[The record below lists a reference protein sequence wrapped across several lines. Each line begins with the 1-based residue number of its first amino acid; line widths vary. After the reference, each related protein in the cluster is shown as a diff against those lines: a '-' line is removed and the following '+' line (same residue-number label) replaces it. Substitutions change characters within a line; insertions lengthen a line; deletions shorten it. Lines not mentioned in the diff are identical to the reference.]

1 MQSSSNAS
9 LVLRAIGC
17 HRCDAEAGVRLGK
30 EFLCGSCAM
39 EDLRAGL
46 EPPVVLCDACQRE
59 STLRLDERFLCGRC
73 ALALLCID
81 TQDDPEL
88 LRGFGSAL
96 ASAVVG
102 QREPAI
108 GWAWEM
114 AKRTRDGR
122 MTIAEASAMHHRAIG
137 ELARVAEAADTSAA
151 AVPLV
156 EAASSLFGTY
166 AASVDGHLGSL
177 GDEVTDLRDQ
187 VRALERTV
195 DELRGERDDI
205 VHRLRRAEQERGA
218 LIRHITAAKEEERN
232 RIAGEIH
239 DDTVQLLVA
248 LQMRLE
254 MLGGRAD
261 DATPKALGELSRVT
275 AASIGRLRTLMFELR
290 SDLLERYGLAGVL
303 RELLGRTQEQ
313 YGLDFRLL
321 DRLET
326 ETPSDVGINV
336 YRIAQEAITNVRKH
350 AGASVVEIDLEGH
363 DDGVLLT
370 VSDDGTGFDVR
381 AETPADHAG
390 IRFMRDRA
398 ERAGGWVQ
406 IASAPGTGTTVRSWI
421 PTQIGGTR

>member
-9 LVLRAIGC
+9 VVLRAIGC

-30 EFLCGSCAM
+30 EFLCGPCAM
-39 EDLRAGL
+39 QDLGSGL
-46 EPPVVLCDACQRE
+46 EPPVVLCDACERE

-122 MTIAEASAMHHRAIG
+122 MTVAEASAMHHRAIC
-137 ELARVAEAADTSAA
+137 ELAEVAEAADTGAA

-187 VRALERTV
+187 VRALEQTV
-195 DELRGERDDI
+195 DELRCERDDT
-205 VHRLRRAEQERGA
+205 VHRLRRAELERRA

-254 MLGGRAD
+254 MLGGRAV
-261 DATPKALGELSRVT
+261 DATPNALGELSRVT

-350 AGASVVEIDLEGH
+350 AGASFVEIDLEGH

-370 VSDDGTGFDVR
+370 VRDDGTGFDVR
-381 AETPADHAG
+381 AEGPADHAG

-398 ERAGGWVQ
+398 ERAGGWLQ

-421 PTQIGGTR
+421 PAQIGGTR

>member
-1 MQSSSNAS
+1 MQSSSNVS
-9 LVLRAIGC
+9 VVLRAIGC
-17 HRCDAEAGVRLGK
+17 HRCNAEAGVRLGK

-39 EDLRAGL
+39 QDPRTDL
-46 EPPVVLCDACQRE
+46 EPPVVLCDTCQRE
-59 STLRLDERFLCGRC
+59 STLRLDEHFLCGRC
-73 ALALLCID
+73 ALALLGPD

-88 LRGFGSAL
+88 LRRFDSAL

-102 QREPAI
+102 QREAAI

-122 MTIAEASAMHHRAIG
+122 MTVAEASAMHHRAIG
-137 ELARVAEAADTSAA
+137 ELARVAKAADTRAA
-151 AVPLV
+151 TVPLV

-177 GDEVTDLRDQ
+177 RDEVTDLRDQ
-187 VRALERTV
+187 VQAHEETV
-195 DELRGERDDI
+195 DELRRERADI
-205 VHRLRRAEQERGA
+205 VHRLRRAELERGA

-239 DDTVQLLVA
+239 DDAVQLLVA
-248 LQMRLE
+248 LQTRLQ

-261 DATPKALGELSRVT
+261 DPTPKALDELGRVT

-290 SDLLERYGLAGVL
+290 SDLLERYGLAGML
-303 RELLGRTQEQ
+303 RELLGRTHEQ
-313 YGLDFRLL
+313 FGLDFRLV
-321 DRLET
+321 DRLGK

-350 AGASVVEIDLEGH
+350 AGASLVEIDLEGH

-370 VSDDGTGFDVR
+370 VCDDGTGFDVR

-390 IRFMRDRA
+390 LRFMRDRA

-406 IASAPGTGTTVRSWI
+406 IASAPGSGTTVRSWI